1 MSDSIFNLGGI
12 LIKTNDVGFPQT
24 SRHLEI
30 SFPIYRG
37 MKVVIIGA
45 SAQ

>member
-30 SFPIYRG
+30 YLFPFIEE
-37 MKVVIIGA
+37 
-45 SAQ
+45 